1 MSGGSRRVYFGSQ
14 RVARAVVSWLAI
26 CRFTSLV
33 LLLVM
38 LEREP
43 DGLSSEASL
52 AGAEEAVVKVRRE
65 VAGKVNGDLS
75 YRIVAPQF

>member
-1 MSGGSRRVYFGSQ
+1 
-14 RVARAVVSWLAI
+14 
-26 CRFTSLV
+26 
-33 LLLVM
+33 M